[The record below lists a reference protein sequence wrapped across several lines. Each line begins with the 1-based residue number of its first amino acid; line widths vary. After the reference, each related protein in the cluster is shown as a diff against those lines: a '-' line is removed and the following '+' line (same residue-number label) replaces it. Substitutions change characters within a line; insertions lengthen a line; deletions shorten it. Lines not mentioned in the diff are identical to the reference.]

1 MYIVPGKGMELESQH
16 WLVFFFKYYYSTS
29 DEIHK
34 GGIDV

>member
-1 MYIVPGKGMELESQH
+1 MYIVPGKGMEVESKH
-16 WLVFFFKYYYSTS
+16 WLVFFKYYYSTS